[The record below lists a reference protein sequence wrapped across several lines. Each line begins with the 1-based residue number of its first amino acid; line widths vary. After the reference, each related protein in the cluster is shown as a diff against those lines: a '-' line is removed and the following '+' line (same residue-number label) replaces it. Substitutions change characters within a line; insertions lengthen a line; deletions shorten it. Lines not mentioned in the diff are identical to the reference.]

1 MNLFG
6 IVRDLMN
13 LRDRSVYSGKTLDYF
28 VQLTETMNYTQ
39 AAEKLGISQ
48 PALTQRI
55 KKFEKAIGAPLF
67 YFKGKQMHMTET
79 GHTMLRATKAVY
91 TIFKSVADEIECS
104 TIDAEDH
111 IKVGMLMSIEDQY
124 LVDFFAACHKENP
137 KWKVSLYTLSRE
149 DLWRELE
156 NDQIDIALLY
166 LPDDTIQDWRA
177 YESINIFK
185 EELLFYQHNE
195 QIIHQ
200 ETVALKDT
208 VDTMWTAYLPKLYI
222 NDLLRGAFIDQ
233 NLHLPSVAGY
243 FTTPSQVMNFS
254 RQTGSI
260 AALPSTYL
268 CINGEKEKPYIKSFD
283 PPLYYSL
290 SFVYRKEKMLLPR
303 IERFFHYFD
312 DFFKVKN

>member
-1 MNLFG
+1 
-6 IVRDLMN
+6 MN

-28 VQLTETMNYTQ
+28 VQLTESMNYTQ

-67 YFKGKQMHMTET
+67 YFKGKEMHLTET

-124 LVDFFAACHKENP
+124 LVDFFAAYHKKNP

-149 DLWRELE
+149 DLWQELE
-156 NDQIDIALLY
+156 KDQIDIALLY

-177 YESINIFK
+177 YGSIDIVK

-195 QIIHQ
+195 QIIDK

-208 VDTMWTAYLPKLYI
+208 VNTLWTTYLPNLYI
-222 NDLLRGAFIDQ
+222 NDLLRCAFIDQ

-268 CINGEKEKPYIKSFD
+268 CINEEKEKPYIKSFD
-283 PPLYYSL
+283 PPLHYSL
-290 SFVYRKEKMLLPR
+290 SFVYRKEKMMLPR
-303 IERFFHYFD
+303 IERFFRYFD
-312 DFFKVKN
+312 DFFK